1 MTLGLTRSLTLA
13 PFGPNQRMSVCLHGN
28 RDDFVAPGADTVVA
42 PAVEDPELLDGRRD
56 GAMNARLVSSADQ
69 GRCHSLA
76 SVVVL

>member
-1 MTLGLTRSLTLA
+1 MMTLGLTRSLTLA

-42 PAVEDPELLDGRRD
+42 SAADDPDLLDGIGRE
-56 GAMNARLVSSADQ
+56 GAMDARLVSSADQ
-69 GRCHSLA
+69 GRCHA